1 MLRLF
6 EPKAVTRIAD
16 PDIRRLVAKRFV
28 EISAGEAY
36 DVDLHG
42 YMIVV
47 EPCDTVAALEE
58 ECGSPILHN
67 LFDDTRF
74 GEPGYAPS
82 FEHLEDHGHGQCYEM
97 IFIMSDDGSGV
108 SIFIPKGKGIDAEL
122 LKLCNAY
129 AAPAQLLSAQ

>member
-6 EPKAVTRIAD
+6 EPKAVSRIAD

-47 EPCDTVAALEE
+47 EVGDTVAALEE

-67 LFDDTRF
+67 LFDETRF
-74 GEPGYAPS
+74 GEPGFAPS
-82 FEHLEDHGHGQCYEM
+82 FEHLEDHHGVCWEM
-97 IFIMSDDGSGV
+97 VFIMSDDGSGV
-108 SIFIPKGKGIDAEL
+108 SIFIPKEKGIDVEL
-122 LKLCNAY
+122 LSLCNAY
-129 AAPAQLLSAQ
+129 AAPAIEHS